1 VTTATVTPHA
11 EIAAPAA
18 DRGKLVGGIAQAVV
32 GGFGIWAF
40 ALGTRTSS
48 GADTIFGFSLNH
60 GQSTVSVPAQATAL
74 TLSAIALLCGAVRIF
89 APVGKIALRWLSV
102 LYIVC
107 MVLAFL
113 VWAASGSSIGLNV
126 PSILEQTALAS
137 VPLVLGSMS
146 ALVAERSGVVN
157 IAVEGQ
163 FLSGAFTAAL
173 TASMTGNVWVGLI
186 AGMAAGAAMSSLLA
200 LFANRYMIEQV
211 VLGVVINVLA
221 AGLTGFFYDRLMA
234 LNGAEYNTPPI
245 FGQLRI
251 PGLASIGV
259 IGPLFDQNIIFYAAY
274 LIVPLLW
281 FMLYRTRWGLRT
293 RSVGEHPLAA
303 DTVGIKVLG
312 LRYRNMFYSGLLS
325 GLGGV
330 WLTIG
335 NTGQFG
341 KDISTGRGYIAIAA
355 LIVGAWSPVG
365 AFAAAVMFGFALE
378 IQTALSPLGTPIPT
392 AFLQMAPYLVTIFVV
407 AVLGGKVRP
416 PAAENKPFKKG

>member
-1 VTTATVTPHA
+1 MTTATVTPHA
-11 EIAAPAA
+11 EIAAPTA
-18 DRGKLVGGIAQAVV
+18 DRGKLVGGISQAVV

-40 ALGTRTSS
+40 AFGTRTSS
-48 GADTIFGFSLNH
+48 GANTIFGFSLNH
-60 GQSTVSVPAQATAL
+60 GQSTVSVPAEATAL

-89 APVGKIALRWLSV
+89 APVGKTMLRWLSV

-113 VWAASGSSIGLNV
+113 VWAAAGSSIGLNV
-126 PSILEQTALAS
+126 PSIIEQTALAS

-173 TASMTGNVWVGLI
+173 TASMTGSVWVGLI

-245 FGQLRI
+245 FNALRI
-251 PGLASIGV
+251 PGLASIPV

-312 LRYRNMFYSGLLS
+312 LR
-325 GLGGV
+325 
-330 WLTIG
+330 TA
-335 NTGQFG
+335 TC
-341 KDISTGRGYIAIAA
+341 STPDC
-355 LIVGAWSPVG
+355 SPVS
-365 AFAAAVMFGFALE
+365 AVSG
-378 IQTALSPLGTPIPT
+378 
-392 AFLQMAPYLVTIFVV
+392 
-407 AVLGGKVRP
+407 
-416 PAAENKPFKKG
+416 

>member
-1 VTTATVTPHA
+1 MTTATVTPHA
-11 EIAAPAA
+11 EVAAPSK
-18 DRGKLVGGIAQAVV
+18 DRSKLVGGISQAVV
-32 GGFGIWAF
+32 GAFGLWAF
-40 ALGTRTSS
+40 ALGERTSS
-48 GADTIFGFSLNH
+48 GADTIFGFSLTH
-60 GQSTVSVPAQATAL
+60 GQSQVSVPAQATAL
-74 TLSAIALLCGAVRIF
+74 TLSAIALACGLVRIF
-89 APVGKIALRWLSV
+89 APVGKTVLRWLSV

-113 VWAASGSSIGLNV
+113 VWAAAGSSIGLNV
-126 PSILEQTALAS
+126 PSILEQTAVAT
-137 VPLVLGSMS
+137 VPLVLGAMS
-146 ALVAERSGVVN
+146 ALVSERSGIVN

-173 TASMTGNVWVGLI
+173 TASMTGSVWVGLI
-186 AGMAAGAAMSSLLA
+186 AGMLAGAAMSSLLA

-221 AGLTGFFYDRLMA
+221 SGLTGFFYDRLMA

-245 FGQLRI
+245 FNALRI
-251 PGLASIGV
+251 PGLASIPV
-259 IGPLFDQNIIFYAAY
+259 IGPLFDQNIVFYAAF
-274 LIVPLLW
+274 LSVPVLW
-281 FMLYRTRWGLRT
+281 FMIYRTRWGLRT
-293 RSVGEHPLAA
+293 RSIGEHPLAA

-312 LRYRNMFYSGLLS
+312 LRYKNMFYAGLLS

-341 KDISTGRGYIAIAA
+341 KDMSTGRGYIAIAA
-355 LIVGAWSPVG
+355 LIVGNWSPVG

-378 IQTALSPLGTPIPT
+378 LQTALSPLSTPIPG

-407 AVLGGKVRP
+407 AVLGKKVRP